1 MNNKNFKNNDHESFL
16 EGIYG
21 CMERIEAGINEL
33 KKVQPST
40 SNSIVDNDANAI
52 VIQDIK
58 ALINENNKQGFEYTE
73 AKIKKFAG
81 AVVEHLS
88 ILNNNFKDT
97 KSAIVNTRT
106 STEVLNSLN
115 EIKANQE
122 QKTNEVKT
130 LVQKLKT
137 TIEEGVHNFK
147 HHRIGFETP
156 FVFWTI
162 LIETALIF
170 GLFTWIIIS
179 EKPNQREEDNDLKY
193 RYIKMKGDDSAEQIA
208 TLEDIFEL
216 NRNTEAIEQMR
227 EDVETYEEA
236 VRKQAALA
244 EQARLKELAAK
255 EQENKAKS
263 IKNKQEPKD
272 NPNKKS
278 KP

>member
-1 MNNKNFKNNDHESFL
+1 MNNKNFKNNDNESFM

-21 CMERIEAGINEL
+21 CMERIETGINEL
-33 KKVQPST
+33 KNVQPSV
-40 SNSIVDNDANAI
+40 SNSVVDNEVYETLVQEIKGLVVNATGLNCRHTERKIEEQTKVFNSNFSAISDA
-52 VIQDIK
+52 VRDVK
-58 ALINENNKQGFEYTE
+58 
-73 AKIKKFAG
+73 
-81 AVVEHLS
+81 
-88 ILNNNFKDT
+88 
-97 KSAIVNTRT
+97 AIVNK
-106 STEVLNSLN
+106 SQSSGDVLNSLA
-115 EIKANQE
+115 ELKQSQD
-122 QKTNEVKT
+122 QKCDEVKT
-130 LVQKLKT
+130 LVQKLRT
-137 TIEEGVHNFK
+137 TIESGVHNFK

-162 LIETALIF
+162 VIEMVMIF

-193 RYIKMKGDDSAEQIA
+193 RYIKMKGDASAEQIA

-216 NRNTEAIEQMR
+216 NRNNQKIEQMR

-244 EQARLKELAAK
+244 EQARLKEQAAK
-255 EQENKAKS
+255 EQESKAKS
-263 IKNKQEPKD
+263 IKAKQEQKD

>member
-1 MNNKNFKNNDHESFL
+1 MSNKNFNHNDNESFM

-21 CMERIEAGINEL
+21 CMERIEAGIIEL
-33 KKVQPST
+33 QKSKQSDSSSVNDNSANDKLVQDLKV
-40 SNSIVDNDANAI
+40 
-52 VIQDIK
+52 
-58 ALINENNKQGFEYTE
+58 LINDNNKQGFEYTE
-73 AKIKKFAG
+73 AKIKKFAA
-81 AVVEHLS
+81 AVVQDLN
-88 ILNNNFKDT
+88 ILNNNVKDA
-97 KSAIVNTRT
+97 KSVIVKAQP
-106 STEVLNSLN
+106 STEILNSLN
-115 EIKANQE
+115 EIKTSQE
-122 QKTNEVKT
+122 QKTDEVKT

-137 TIEEGVHNFK
+137 TIEDGVHNFK

-162 LIETALIF
+162 VIETMLIL

-179 EKPNQREEDNDLKY
+179 EKPNQDRIDNDLKY
-193 RYIKMKGDDSAEQIA
+193 RYIKMKGDASAEQIA

-227 EDVETYEEA
+227 KDVETYEEA

-244 EQARLKELAAK
+244 EQARLKEQAAK
-255 EQENKAKS
+255 EQESKAKS
-263 IKNKQEPKD
+263 IKDKQQPKD

>member
-1 MNNKNFKNNDHESFL
+1 MSNKNFNHNDNESFM

-21 CMERIEAGINEL
+21 CMERIEAGIIEL
-33 KKVQPST
+33 QKSKQSDSSSVNDNSANDKLVQDLKV
-40 SNSIVDNDANAI
+40 
-52 VIQDIK
+52 
-58 ALINENNKQGFEYTE
+58 LINENNKQGFEYTE
-73 AKIKKFAG
+73 AKIKKFAA
-81 AVVEHLS
+81 AVVQDLN
-88 ILNNNFKDT
+88 ILNNNVKDA
-97 KSAIVNTRT
+97 KSVIVKAQP
-106 STEVLNSLN
+106 STEILNSLN
-115 EIKANQE
+115 EIKTSQE
-122 QKTNEVKT
+122 QKTDEVKT

-137 TIEEGVHNFK
+137 TIEDGVHNFK

-162 LIETALIF
+162 VIETMLIL

-179 EKPNQREEDNDLKY
+179 EKPNQDRIDNDLKY
-193 RYIKMKGDDSAEQIA
+193 RYIKMKGDASAEQIA

-216 NRNTEAIEQMR
+216 NRDNQKIEQMR

-244 EQARLKELAAK
+244 EQARLKEQAAK
-255 EQENKAKS
+255 AQENKAKS
-263 IKNKQEPKD
+263 IKNKQQPKD